1 MKKGIIFIA
10 IGIILLAVDLRVPM
24 GEAYSPMEIIEDLGE
39 LIQNKIINNLI
50 GKRPMIDL
58 ISDVLGFAFLFIGS
72 LFIIKYDKKIILG
85 ILMIPIAVYLYITI
99 IRLPYHFML
108 RDLYLKAAG
117 YHFLMVIIEIL
128 TELFIIKAVLNTVQ
142 CIQTKWNANELLV
155 GWVLAMISKAILS
168 GIHFFFGRGVFY
180 YIYSLVLIGATIYY
194 LNRLYVITKFKLEG
208 NS

>member
-1 MKKGIIFIA
+1 
-10 IGIILLAVDLRVPM
+10 
-24 GEAYSPMEIIEDLGE
+24 
-39 LIQNKIINNLI
+39 
-50 GKRPMIDL
+50 
-58 ISDVLGFAFLFIGS
+58 
-72 LFIIKYDKKIILG
+72 
-85 ILMIPIAVYLYITI
+85 
-99 IRLPYHFML
+99 
-108 RDLYLKAAG
+108 
-117 YHFLMVIIEIL
+117 MVIIEIL